1 MIYVSVSQ
9 KKSDSSQSG
18 QLKLPKFLS
27 RVSPSFL
34 ALVGL
39 KMSLDIYADISDSL
53 SEGDQL
59 TSELVLPTISNPF
72 FSYYLGYQPTCM
84 PEQTTIVLRQPVSI

>member
-1 MIYVSVSQ
+1 MIYVGVSQ

-39 KMSLDIYADISDSL
+39 KMLLDIYADISDSL

-59 TSELVLPTISNPF
+59 TLELILLTISNLF
-72 FSYYLGYQPTCM
+72 FFYLSGIPTN
-84 PEQTTIVLRQPVSI
+84 LYA